1 MLRNCL
7 PYSKFLFY
15 LQRSVGVKLLF
26 LPNYQLTDA
35 FSVLCIDF
43 LSTSIFRPCHSC
55 FKMLS
60 TYHLYGNFRQ
70 MALVFFFFGTKK
82 RNRIELCHLQN
93 TGKSFAFSW
102 HQAWHGRFGKNG
114 KTVIPQKVLQEN
126 FHRDEPFNLNSPR
139 NFRVFH
145 TNGKRSLFK
154 MNHVFTVKWTVIGS
168 FQSFFFASR
177 RENFSMRWLCKR
189 CNYGNEDKLSES
201 NSDSRSSIFRKMV
214 HLHR

>member
-1 MLRNCL
+1 MHWFSLN
-7 PYSKFLFY
+7 FY
-15 LQRSVGVKLLF
+15 LLTLPFMFQNVEHLPSVRKFPSNG
-26 LPNYQLTDA
+26 TG
-35 FSVLCIDF
+35 I
-43 LSTSIFRPCHSC
+43 
-55 FKMLS
+55 
-60 TYHLYGNFRQ
+60 
-70 MALVFFFFGTKK
+70 FFGTKK

-189 CNYGNEDKLSES
+189 YNYGNEDKLSES
-201 NSDSRSSIFRKMV
+201 NSDSRSSIFPKMV
-214 HLHR
+214 HVHR